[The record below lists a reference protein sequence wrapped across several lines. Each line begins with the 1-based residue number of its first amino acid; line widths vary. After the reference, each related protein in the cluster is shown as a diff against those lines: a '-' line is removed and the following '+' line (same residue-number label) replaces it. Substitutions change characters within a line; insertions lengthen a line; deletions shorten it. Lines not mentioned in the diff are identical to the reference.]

1 MATEKMPAKLTILW
15 CALLMPGLAV
25 SQAKAQGFIVSK
37 SETDV
42 VEYGRNQVMGA
53 IRLDYRGSGGDIDD
67 GRTIKVSYG
76 RLYLT
81 GGGEL
86 LCGGTFNTSDTQ
98 ETADTS
104 CDIGVAATFANHK
117 DTGVG
122 TVTIALG
129 TARPDANQFA
139 FVVLRGVRAD
149 VSRLSFGNRIVASI
163 NSSTAPTGFVPIGQ
177 ERTESLGGRVS
188 IVKDGINVAIGQASR
203 LLCNLGTITDDMG
216 TPETDD
222 DVEVPIGGVPSITV
236 SEGFAKAWEDG
247 DQTGIGSTMVT
258 IEMNNLPEGTS
269 LRWPH
274 GVNFMDPDEDAS
286 PRNRW
291 STLTLTDASRRT
303 AGQVDETNRRGAGQ
317 EQVDGE
323 DVAADNGETVTYI
336 YAATA
341 EGRTGAGDKDVTTE
355 SDSFKIEFEVHVAD
369 LDKVGAGGISDIRA
383 WLGPAGKSGD
393 DDDRDSVLSYL
404 KMPDTDPAA
413 TDPDGRILDFAQCVT
428 YLLFPHLHCGAYP
441 NWTTAIA
448 IANTTRDDGVFG
460 LSGGAVEQS
469 GSVMLH
475 AFPRSIPTFD
485 GSSGRVPEAMAM
497 EVSSGLAA
505 GDTLS
510 FDCSQGMLAGFE
522 GYAIARAGFRHAHG
536 MALVLG
542 MFNGGA
548 DIDLAHGYLA
558 LVIPDPEFGGQRAPA
573 SGETLGH

>member
-15 CALLMPGLAV
+15 CALLMPGLVV

-53 IRLDYRGSGGDIDD
+53 IRLDYSHTGGDIDD
-67 GRTIKVSYG
+67 GTTIKVSYG

-104 CDIGVAATFANHK
+104 CDIGVAATFANDK

-129 TARPDANQFA
+129 TARPDANRFA

-203 LLCNLGTITDDMG
+203 LLCNIGTITDDMG

-236 SEGFAKAWEDG
+236 SEDFPTAWEDG
-247 DQTGIGSTMVT
+247 DQTGIGSTMIT
-258 IEMNNLPEGTS
+258 IKVNNIPEGVT

-274 GVNFMDPDEDAS
+274 GPINFVNPADDDDTP
-286 PRNRW
+286 W
-291 STLTLTDASRRT
+291 STLTLTEASRRT
-303 AGQVDETNRRGAGQ
+303 AGQVDDQNNRGAGQ
-317 EQVDGE
+317 EEVDGE
-323 DVAADNGETVTYI
+323 TVAATNGEMVTYR
-336 YAATA
+336 YDKLAA
-341 EGRTGAGDKDVTTE
+341 GITGAGDKDVTTE
-355 SDSFKIEFEVHVAD
+355 SDSFKIEFMVEVD
-369 LDKVGAGGISDIRA
+369 PDKVGSGGIADIRA

-393 DDDRDSVLSYL
+393 DDDRGSVLSYL
-404 KMPDTDPAA
+404 TMPNTDPAA
-413 TDPDGRILDFAQCVT
+413 TDPDGRILNFSQCVT
-428 YLLFPHLHCGAYP
+428 YLLFPYLNCGAYL

-469 GSVMLH
+469 GSVVLH
-475 AFPRSIPTFD
+475 AFPRSIPAAD
-485 GSSGRVPEAMAM
+485 GTSGRVPEAMVV
-497 EVSSGLAA
+497 EVATSLAA
-505 GDTLS
+505 GDTVS
-510 FDCSQGMLAGFE
+510 FTCSQGILAGFE
-522 GYAIARAGFRHAHG
+522 GYAIARTGFRHAHG
-536 MALVLG
+536 VAIILI
-542 MFNGGA
+542 NSTRGA
-548 DIDLAHGYLA
+548 SLDVAHGYLA

-573 SGETLGH
+573 SGESLGH

>member
-1 MATEKMPAKLTILW
+1 
-15 CALLMPGLAV
+15 MPGLAV
-25 SQAKAQGFIVSK
+25 SQANAQGFIVSK

-53 IRLDYRGSGGDIDD
+53 IRLDYSHTGGNIDD
-67 GRTIKVSYG
+67 GTTIKVSYG

-81 GGGEL
+81 GGAEL
-86 LCGGTFNTSDTQ
+86 LCAGTFNRTDTE
-98 ETADTS
+98 ETANTS
-104 CDIGVAATFANHK
+104 CDSGVEAAIANHK
-117 DTGVG
+117 DSGVG
-122 TVTIALG
+122 TVTITLG

-203 LLCNLGTITDDMG
+203 LLCNIGTITDDIG

-236 SEGFAKAWEDG
+236 SEGFATAWEDG
-247 DQTGIGSTMVT
+247 DQTGIGSTMITIKVNNIPDGVT
-258 IEMNNLPEGTS
+258 

-274 GVNFMDPDEDAS
+274 GPINFVNPADDDDTP
-286 PRNRW
+286 W
-291 STLTLTDASRRT
+291 STLTLTEASRRT
-303 AGQVDETNRRGAGQ
+303 AGQVDDQNNRGAGQ
-317 EQVDGE
+317 EEVDGE
-323 DVAADNGETVTYI
+323 TVAATNGERVTYRYDKLVAGI
-336 YAATA
+336 
-341 EGRTGAGDKDVTTE
+341 TGAGDKDVTTE
-355 SDSFKIEFEVHVAD
+355 SDSFKIEFMVEVD
-369 LDKVGAGGISDIRA
+369 PDKVGSGGIADIRA

-393 DDDRDSVLSYL
+393 DDDRGSVLSYL
-404 KMPDTDPAA
+404 TMPDTDPAA
-413 TDPDGRILDFAQCVT
+413 TDPDGRILNFSQCVT
-428 YLLFPHLHCGAYP
+428 YLLFPYLNCGAYL

-469 GSVMLH
+469 GSVVLH
-475 AFPRSIPTFD
+475 AFPRSIPAAD
-485 GSSGRVPEAMAM
+485 GSSGRVPEAMVV
-497 EVSSGLAA
+497 EVASSLAA
-505 GDTLS
+505 GDTVS
-510 FDCSQGMLAGFE
+510 FTCSQGMLAGFE

-536 MALVLG
+536 VAIVLI
-542 MFNGGA
+542 NSPRGA
-548 DIDLAHGYLA
+548 SLDVAHGYLA

-573 SGETLGH
+573 SGESLGQ

>member
-1 MATEKMPAKLTILW
+1 
-15 CALLMPGLAV
+15 MPGLAV
-25 SQAKAQGFIVSK
+25 SQANAQGFIVSK

-53 IRLDYRGSGGDIDD
+53 IRLDYSHTGGNIDD
-67 GRTIKVSYG
+67 GTTIKVSYG

-104 CDIGVAATFANHK
+104 CDIGVAATFANDK

-129 TARPDANQFA
+129 TARPDANEFG
-139 FVVLRGVRAD
+139 FVVLEGVRAD

-203 LLCNLGTITDDMG
+203 LLCNIGTITDDMG

-236 SEGFAKAWEDG
+236 SEGFATAWEDG

-258 IEMNNLPEGTS
+258 IKVNNLPDGVT

-274 GVNFMDPDEDAS
+274 GPINFVNPADDDDTP
-286 PRNRW
+286 W
-291 STLTLTDASRRT
+291 STLTLTEASRRT
-303 AGQVDETNRRGAGQ
+303 AGQVDEANNRGAGQ
-317 EQVDGE
+317 EEVDDE
-323 DVAADNGETVTYI
+323 TVAATNGERVTYRYDKLVAGI
-336 YAATA
+336 
-341 EGRTGAGDKDVTTE
+341 TGAGDKDVTTE
-355 SDSFKIEFEVHVAD
+355 SDSFKIEFMVEVD
-369 LDKVGAGGISDIRA
+369 PDKVGSGGIADIRA

-393 DDDRDSVLSYL
+393 DDDRGSVLSYL
-404 KMPDTDPAA
+404 TMPDTDPAA
-413 TDPDGRILDFAQCVT
+413 TDPDGRILNFSQCVT
-428 YLLFPHLHCGAYP
+428 YLLFPYLNCGAYL

-469 GSVMLH
+469 GSVVLH
-475 AFPRSIPTFD
+475 AFPRSIPAAD
-485 GSSGRVPEAMAM
+485 GSSGRVPEAMVV
-497 EVSSGLAA
+497 EVASSLAA
-505 GDTLS
+505 GDTVS
-510 FDCSQGMLAGFE
+510 FTCSQGMLAGFE

-536 MALVLG
+536 VAIVLI
-542 MFNGGA
+542 NSPRGA
-548 DIDLAHGYLA
+548 SLDVAHGYLA
-558 LVIPDPEFGGQRAPA
+558 LVIPDPEFGGQRAPD
-573 SGETLGH
+573 SGESLGQ